1 MIDRIEKRLKMDDY
15 DQYAVFTP
23 AIINCTITAFIIW
36 CTVADLYP
44 TTWWNRLLA
53 IFGSAAVT
61 AIFARFIMNIFREA
75 SKLFETIHYGRDR
88 LHFPTTSML
97 LLSDNSISQDL
108 KKRVRRVLKSRY
120 KITMATKDSEVK
132 NELEARRTA
141 KDAVAL
147 IRKTVAKSEDMLT
160 SLKLKRYGQFRN
172 FLGGAVF
179 CLPFAITCTV
189 VSAIKSA
196 PCAPLLFI
204 LNIVYVI
211 VAFIDYFLTKSAA
224 TDYAETLITT
234 FDQINHHEA

>member
-1 MIDRIEKRLKMDDY
+1 
-15 DQYAVFTP
+15 
-23 AIINCTITAFIIW
+23 
-36 CTVADLYP
+36 
-44 TTWWNRLLA
+44 
-53 IFGSAAVT
+53 
-61 AIFARFIMNIFREA
+61 
-75 SKLFETIHYGRDR
+75 
-88 LHFPTTSML
+88 
-97 LLSDNSISQDL
+97 
-108 KKRVRRVLKSRY
+108 
-120 KITMATKDSEVK
+120 MATKDSEVK